1 MSNASDCRKPE
12 LRECENCAEANWQYA
27 SFDEVKK
34 QLVQDFFHNQR
45 NPDAEFSEGIKPKD
59 IKAGASGSS
68 GESSPATTHTS
79 PEPAEQRGR
88 SAVKGSEYG
97 RRAVFIVLSGGHSK
111 PAVPLT
117 PEAEGAL
124 LVRVKEVKGLLN
136 VWKPV
141 EVHTST
147 LGKKVRRRIVLI
159 KTRLHISQV
168 RLDAIFGSSR
178 QARGAFKA
186 IHDNMRSRTAPSLA
200 ACCMVDE
207 EDLGYTLP
215 PILTEGQLLMLLSAK
230 LCRNVF
236 LTSLP
241 IRVDVDGEGEIRY
254 CFNSVTD
261 VNLFLFRTHASKD
274 MRAKGKG
281 LGYLVRNDIKSNIIL
296 EEKGDNTFELMTE
309 HKNLPEE
316 VFQFPGICVTP
327 IQAGAAI
334 VGNLLNFTNKLSL
347 YKFLVSSEASR
358 LDHLQFCEQM
368 SVPTEIVDV
377 GSGSPLLKQ
386 THAHQR
392 AKPQV
397 SIGACN
403 LRLREKEEEIG
414 ALRRQLEE
422 VKGAMLVLQTKL
434 ELEVKG
440 REIAEKQ
447 LEEIHELSMS

>member
-147 LGKKVRRRIVLI
+147 LGKK
-159 KTRLHISQV
+159 V

>member
-1 MSNASDCRKPE
+1 M
-12 LRECENCAEANWQYA
+12 
-27 SFDEVKK
+27 
-34 QLVQDFFHNQR
+34 
-45 NPDAEFSEGIKPKD
+45 
-59 IKAGASGSS
+59 
-68 GESSPATTHTS
+68 
-79 PEPAEQRGR
+79 
-88 SAVKGSEYG
+88 
-97 RRAVFIVLSGGHSK
+97 
-111 PAVPLT
+111 
-117 PEAEGAL
+117 
-124 LVRVKEVKGLLN
+124 
-136 VWKPV
+136 
-141 EVHTST
+141 
-147 LGKKVRRRIVLI
+147 
-159 KTRLHISQV
+159 
-168 RLDAIFGSSR
+168 DAIFGSSR

-207 EDLGYTLP
+207 EDLGYSLP

-241 IRVDVDGEGEIRY
+241 IRVDVDGEGQIRY
-254 CFNSVTD
+254 RFNSVTD

-281 LGYLVRNDIKSNIIL
+281 LGYLVRNDIKSNIIM
-296 EEKGDNTFELMTE
+296 EEEGDNTFELMTE

-347 YKFLVSSEASR
+347 FKFLVSSEASR

-368 SVPTEIVDV
+368 SAPTEIDDT
-377 GSGSPLLKQ
+377 SGSPLFKQ
-386 THAHQR
+386 THAHQTTS
-392 AKPQV
+392 PQV
-397 SIGACN
+397 SIGASD
-403 LRLREKEEEIG
+403 LLLREKEEEIG

-447 LEEIHELSMS
+447 LEEIHELSMSSILE